1 MVGAEN
7 QTFEDVVS
15 DIKIAKNYF
24 KRCMVNVFSPN
35 SKKIKENRPL
45 IGRFISEIYPKIKDD
60 PQIEILLNITDLG
73 VG

>member
-1 MVGAEN
+1 
-7 QTFEDVVS
+7 
-15 DIKIAKNYF
+15 
-24 KRCMVNVFSPN
+24 MVNVFSPN

-45 IGRFISEIYPKIKDD
+45 IGRFINEIYPKIKDD